1 MNDIVLNIKN
11 VFEYDKEE
19 YKKIF
24 IKKIYNEIDLI
35 DDIFSKDILI
45 EILKVYKVSKNNNK
59 FKYYINIF
67 LKIFKILSV
76 EFIDQYEYYLLIFS
90 FFKLIKLE
98 KNILKDIKT
107 VNFNINLII
116 FYDKIKKYINLLI
129 KKSNLIKNI
138 NNINKKEINNIDL
151 QYIFSSFSK
160 DNSFYFNFNKIFDIF
175 IDSVSIN
182 EHNKNFIINN
192 KNNCK
197 KYYNETTNTIK
208 DLYGLDNTN
217 KYKNNDNI
225 IQKYINILININ
237 NIK

>member
-116 FYDKIKKYINLLI
+116 FYDKIKKYMNLLI

-225 IQKYINILININ
+225 INKYINILINVN

>member
-24 IKKIYNEIDLI
+24 IKNIYNEIDLI
-35 DDIFSKDILI
+35 DNIFSKDILI
-45 EILKVYKVSKNNNK
+45 EILKIYKVSKINNK
-59 FKYYINIF
+59 FKEYINIF

-116 FYDKIKKYINLLI
+116 FYDKIKKYMNLLI
-129 KKSNLIKNI
+129 KKSNLIKHI
-138 NNINKKEINNIDL
+138 NDINKKEINNIDL

-175 IDSVSIN
+175 IDSVLIN
-182 EHNKNFIINN
+182 EKNKKFIVNN

-225 IQKYINILININ
+225 IHKYINILINVN

>member
-24 IKKIYNEIDLI
+24 IKNIYNEIDLI
-35 DDIFSKDILI
+35 DNIFSKDILI
-45 EILKVYKVSKNNNK
+45 EILKIYKVSKNINK
-59 FKYYINIF
+59 FKEYINIF

-116 FYDKIKKYINLLI
+116 FYDKIKKYMNLLI
-129 KKSNLIKNI
+129 KKSNLIKHI
-138 NNINKKEINNIDL
+138 NDINKKEINNIDL

-175 IDSVSIN
+175 IDSVLIN
-182 EHNKNFIINN
+182 EKNKKFIVNN

-217 KYKNNDNI
+217 KYKNNNNI
-225 IQKYINILININ
+225 IHKYINVLININ

>member
-24 IKKIYNEIDLI
+24 IKNIYNEIDLI
-35 DDIFSKDILI
+35 DNIFSKDILI
-45 EILKVYKVSKNNNK
+45 EILKIYKVSKNNNK
-59 FKYYINIF
+59 FKEYINIF

-116 FYDKIKKYINLLI
+116 FYDKIKKYMNLLI
-129 KKSNLIKNI
+129 KKSNLIKHI
-138 NNINKKEINNIDL
+138 NDINKKEINNTDL

-175 IDSVSIN
+175 IDSVLIN
-182 EHNKNFIINN
+182 EKNKKFIVNN

-225 IQKYINILININ
+225 IHKYINVLINVN

>member
-11 VFEYDKEE
+11 IFEYDKEE

-24 IKKIYNEIDLI
+24 IKNIYNEIDLI
-35 DDIFSKDILI
+35 DNIFSKDILI
-45 EILKVYKVSKNNNK
+45 EILKIYKVSKNNNK
-59 FKYYINIF
+59 FKEYINIF

-116 FYDKIKKYINLLI
+116 FYDKIKKYMNLLI
-129 KKSNLIKNI
+129 KKSNLIKHI
-138 NNINKKEINNIDL
+138 NDINKKEINNIDL

-175 IDSVSIN
+175 IDSVLIN
-182 EHNKNFIINN
+182 EKNKKFIVNN

-225 IQKYINILININ
+225 IHKYINILINVN

>member
-24 IKKIYNEIDLI
+24 IKNIYNEIDLI
-35 DDIFSKDILI
+35 DNIFSKDILI
-45 EILKVYKVSKNNNK
+45 EILKIYKVSKNNNK
-59 FKYYINIF
+59 FKEYINIF

-116 FYDKIKKYINLLI
+116 FYNKIKKYMNILV

-138 NNINKKEINNIDL
+138 NDINKKEIHDIDL
-151 QYIFSSFSK
+151 EYIFSSFSK

-175 IDSVSIN
+175 IDSVLIN
-182 EHNKNFIINN
+182 EKNKKFIVNN

-225 IQKYINILININ
+225 IHKYINILINVN

>member
-182 EHNKNFIINN
+182 KHNKNFIINN

-208 DLYGLDNTN
+208 DLY
-217 KYKNNDNI
+217 
-225 IQKYINILININ
+225 
-237 NIK
+237 

>member
-182 EHNKNFIINN
+182 KHNKNFIINN

-225 IQKYINILININ
+225 INKYINILINVN

>member
-24 IKKIYNEIDLI
+24 IKNIYNEIDLI
-35 DDIFSKDILI
+35 DNIFSKDILI
-45 EILKVYKVSKNNNK
+45 EILKIYKVSKNNNK
-59 FKYYINIF
+59 FKEYINIF

-116 FYDKIKKYINLLI
+116 FYDKIKKYMNLLI
-129 KKSNLIKNI
+129 KKSNLINHI
-138 NNINKKEINNIDL
+138 NDINKKEIHDIDL
-151 QYIFSSFSK
+151 EYIFSSFSK

-175 IDSVSIN
+175 IDSVLIN
-182 EHNKNFIINN
+182 EKNKKFIVNN

-225 IQKYINILININ
+225 IHKYINILINVN

>member
-24 IKKIYNEIDLI
+24 IKNIYNEIDLI
-35 DDIFSKDILI
+35 DNIFSKDILI
-45 EILKVYKVSKNNNK
+45 EILKIYKVSKNNNK
-59 FKYYINIF
+59 FNEYINIF

-116 FYDKIKKYINLLI
+116 FYDKIKKYMNLLI
-129 KKSNLIKNI
+129 KKSNLIKHI
-138 NNINKKEINNIDL
+138 NDINKKEINNIDL

-175 IDSVSIN
+175 IDSVLIN
-182 EHNKNFIINN
+182 EKNKKFIVNN

-225 IQKYINILININ
+225 IHKYINVLINVN

>member
-24 IKKIYNEIDLI
+24 IKNIYNEIDLI
-35 DDIFSKDILI
+35 DNIFSKDILI
-45 EILKVYKVSKNNNK
+45 EILKIYKVSKNNNK
-59 FKYYINIF
+59 FKEYINIF

-116 FYDKIKKYINLLI
+116 FYDKIKKYMNILV
-129 KKSNLIKNI
+129 KKSNLINHI
-138 NNINKKEINNIDL
+138 NDINKKEIHDIDL
-151 QYIFSSFSK
+151 EYIFSSFSK

-175 IDSVSIN
+175 IDSVLIN
-182 EHNKNFIINN
+182 EKNKKFIVNN

-225 IQKYINILININ
+225 IHKYINILINVN

>member
-24 IKKIYNEIDLI
+24 IKNIYNEIDLI
-35 DDIFSKDILI
+35 DNIFSKDILI
-45 EILKVYKVSKNNNK
+45 EILKIYKVSKNNNK
-59 FKYYINIF
+59 FKEYINIF

-116 FYDKIKKYINLLI
+116 FYDKIKKYMNLLI
-129 KKSNLIKNI
+129 KKSNLIKHI
-138 NNINKKEINNIDL
+138 NDINKKEINNIDL

-175 IDSVSIN
+175 IDSVLIN
-182 EHNKNFIINN
+182 EKNKKFIVNN

-225 IQKYINILININ
+225 IHKYINILINVN
-237 NIK
+237 NVK

>member
-19 YKKIF
+19 YKKVF
-24 IKKIYNEIDLI
+24 IKNIYNEIDLI
-35 DDIFSKDILI
+35 DNIFSKDILI
-45 EILKVYKVSKNNNK
+45 EILKIYKVSKNNNK
-59 FKYYINIF
+59 FKEYINIF

-116 FYDKIKKYINLLI
+116 FYDKIKKYMNILV
-129 KKSNLIKNI
+129 KKSNLINHI
-138 NNINKKEINNIDL
+138 NNINKKEIRNIDL
-151 QYIFSSFSK
+151 EYIFSSFSK

-175 IDSVSIN
+175 IDSVLIN
-182 EHNKNFIINN
+182 EKNKKFIINN
-192 KNNCK
+192 KDNCK
-197 KYYNETTNTIK
+197 KYYNNTTNTIK

-225 IQKYINILININ
+225 MHKYINVLINVN

>member
-1 MNDIVLNIKN
+1 MNDIILNIKN

-24 IKKIYNEIDLI
+24 IKNIYNEIDLI
-35 DDIFSKDILI
+35 DNIFSKDILI
-45 EILKVYKVSKNNNK
+45 EILKIYKVSKNNNK
-59 FKYYINIF
+59 FKEYINIF

-116 FYDKIKKYINLLI
+116 FYDKIKKYMNLLI
-129 KKSNLIKNI
+129 KKSNLIKHI
-138 NNINKKEINNIDL
+138 NDINKKEINNIDL

-175 IDSVSIN
+175 IDSVLIN
-182 EHNKNFIINN
+182 EKNKKFIVNN

-217 KYKNNDNI
+217 KYKNNNNI
-225 IQKYINILININ
+225 IHKYINVLINVN

>member
-24 IKKIYNEIDLI
+24 IKNIYNEIDLI
-35 DDIFSKDILI
+35 DNIFSKDILI
-45 EILKVYKVSKNNNK
+45 EILKIYKVSKNNNK
-59 FKYYINIF
+59 FKEYINIF

-116 FYDKIKKYINLLI
+116 FYDKIKKYMNLLI
-129 KKSNLIKNI
+129 KKSNLIKHI
-138 NNINKKEINNIDL
+138 NDINKKEINNIDL

-175 IDSVSIN
+175 IDSVLIN
-182 EHNKNFIINN
+182 EKNKKFIVNN

-225 IQKYINILININ
+225 IHKYINVLINVN

>member
-24 IKKIYNEIDLI
+24 IKNIYNEIDLI
-35 DDIFSKDILI
+35 DNIFSKDILI
-45 EILKVYKVSKNNNK
+45 EILKIYKVSKNNNK
-59 FKYYINIF
+59 FKEYINIF

-116 FYDKIKKYINLLI
+116 FYDKIKKYMNLLI
-129 KKSNLIKNI
+129 KKSNLIKHI
-138 NNINKKEINNIDL
+138 NDINKKEINNIDL

-175 IDSVSIN
+175 IDSVLIN
-182 EHNKNFIINN
+182 EKNKKFIINN

-197 KYYNETTNTIK
+197 KYYNNTTNTIK

-225 IQKYINILININ
+225 IHKYINVLINVN

>member
-116 FYDKIKKYINLLI
+116 FYDKIKKYMNLLI
-129 KKSNLIKNI
+129 KKSNLIKHI
-138 NNINKKEINNIDL
+138 NDINKKEINNIDL

-225 IQKYINILININ
+225 INKYINILINVN

>member
-24 IKKIYNEIDLI
+24 IKNIYNEIDLI
-35 DDIFSKDILI
+35 DNIFSKDILI
-45 EILKVYKVSKNNNK
+45 EILKIYKVSKNNNK
-59 FKYYINIF
+59 FKEYINIF

-116 FYDKIKKYINLLI
+116 FYDKIKKYMNILV
-129 KKSNLIKNI
+129 KKSNLINHI
-138 NNINKKEINNIDL
+138 NNINKKEIQDIDL
-151 QYIFSSFSK
+151 EYIFSSFSK

-175 IDSVSIN
+175 IDSVLIN
-182 EHNKNFIINN
+182 EKNKKFIINN
-192 KNNCK
+192 KDNCK
-197 KYYNETTNTIK
+197 KYYNNTTNKIK

-225 IQKYINILININ
+225 MHKYINVLFNVN

>member
-1 MNDIVLNIKN
+1 MNNIVLNIKN

-24 IKKIYNEIDLI
+24 IKNIYNEIDLI
-35 DDIFSKDILI
+35 DNIFSKDILI
-45 EILKVYKVSKNNNK
+45 EILKIYKVSKNNNK
-59 FKYYINIF
+59 FKEYINIF

-116 FYDKIKKYINLLI
+116 FYNNIKKYMNILV
-129 KKSNLIKNI
+129 KKSNLINHI
-138 NNINKKEINNIDL
+138 NDINKKEIHDIDL
-151 QYIFSSFSK
+151 EYIFSSFSK

-175 IDSVSIN
+175 IDSVLIN
-182 EHNKNFIINN
+182 EKNKKFIVNN

-225 IQKYINILININ
+225 IHKYINILINVN

>member
-24 IKKIYNEIDLI
+24 IKNIYNEIDLI
-35 DDIFSKDILI
+35 DNIFSTDILI

-59 FKYYINIF
+59 FKDYINIF

-116 FYDKIKKYINLLI
+116 FYDKIKKYMNLLI

-138 NNINKKEINNIDL
+138 NDINKKEINNIDL

-175 IDSVSIN
+175 IDSVLIN
-182 EHNKNFIINN
+182 EKNKKFIVNN

-225 IQKYINILININ
+225 IHKYINILINVN

>member
-1 MNDIVLNIKN
+1 MSNLL
-11 VFEYDKEE
+11 F
-19 YKKIF
+19 
-24 IKKIYNEIDLI
+24 
-35 DDIFSKDILI
+35 
-45 EILKVYKVSKNNNK
+45 VSSNNNK
-59 FKYYINIF
+59 FKEYINIF

-116 FYDKIKKYINLLI
+116 FYDKIKKYMNLLI
-129 KKSNLIKNI
+129 KKSNLIKHI
-138 NNINKKEINNIDL
+138 NDINKKEINNTDL

-175 IDSVSIN
+175 IDSVLIN
-182 EHNKNFIINN
+182 EKNKKFIVNN

-225 IQKYINILININ
+225 IHKYINVLINVN

>member
-19 YKKIF
+19 YKKVF
-24 IKKIYNEIDLI
+24 ITNIYNEIDLI
-35 DDIFSKDILI
+35 DNIFSKDILI

-59 FKYYINIF
+59 FKEYINIF

-98 KNILKDIKT
+98 KTILKDITT
-107 VNFNINLII
+107 VNFNINVII
-116 FYDKIKKYINLLI
+116 FYDKIKKYMHLLI

-138 NNINKKEINNIDL
+138 NNINKKEINNKDL

-175 IDSVSIN
+175 IDSVLIN
-182 EHNKNFIINN
+182 EKNKKFIIDN

-225 IQKYINILININ
+225 IHKYINVLINVN

>member
-11 VFEYDKEE
+11 IFEYDKEE

-24 IKKIYNEIDLI
+24 IKNIYDEIDLI
-35 DDIFSKDILI
+35 NNMFSKDILI
-45 EILKVYKVSKNNNK
+45 EILKIYKVSKNNNK
-59 FKYYINIF
+59 FKEYNNIF

-175 IDSVSIN
+175 IDSVLIN
-182 EHNKNFIINN
+182 EKNKKFIVNN

-225 IQKYINILININ
+225 INKYINILINVN

>member
-24 IKKIYNEIDLI
+24 IKNIYNEIDLI
-35 DDIFSKDILI
+35 DNIFSKDILI
-45 EILKVYKVSKNNNK
+45 EILKIYKVSKNNNK
-59 FKYYINIF
+59 FKEYINIF

-116 FYDKIKKYINLLI
+116 FYDKIKKYMNLLI
-129 KKSNLIKNI
+129 KKSNLIKHI
-138 NNINKKEINNIDL
+138 NDINKKEINNIDL

-175 IDSVSIN
+175 IDSVLIN
-182 EHNKNFIINN
+182 EKNKKFIVNN

-217 KYKNNDNI
+217 KYKNNNNI
-225 IQKYINILININ
+225 IHKYINVLINVN

>member
-24 IKKIYNEIDLI
+24 IKNIYNEIDLI
-35 DDIFSKDILI
+35 DNIFSKDILI
-45 EILKVYKVSKNNNK
+45 EILKIYKVSKNNNK
-59 FKYYINIF
+59 FKEYINIF

-116 FYDKIKKYINLLI
+116 FYDKIKKYMNILV

-138 NNINKKEINNIDL
+138 NDINKKEIHDIDL
-151 QYIFSSFSK
+151 EYIFSSFSK

-175 IDSVSIN
+175 IDSVLIN
-182 EHNKNFIINN
+182 EKNKKFIVNN

-225 IQKYINILININ
+225 IHKYINVLINVN

>member
-11 VFEYDKEE
+11 IFEYDKEE

-24 IKKIYNEIDLI
+24 IKNIYDEIDLI
-35 DDIFSKDILI
+35 NNMFSKDILI
-45 EILKVYKVSKNNNK
+45 EILKIYKVSKNNNK
-59 FKYYINIF
+59 FKEYNNIF

-116 FYDKIKKYINLLI
+116 FYDKIKKYMNLLI
-129 KKSNLIKNI
+129 KKSNLIKHI
-138 NNINKKEINNIDL
+138 NDINKKEINNIDL

-225 IQKYINILININ
+225 INKYINILINVN

>member
-11 VFEYDKEE
+11 IFEYDKEE

-24 IKKIYNEIDLI
+24 IKNIYDEIDLI
-35 DDIFSKDILI
+35 NNMFSKDILI
-45 EILKVYKVSKNNNK
+45 EILKIYKVSKNNNK
-59 FKYYINIF
+59 FKEYNNIF

>member
-24 IKKIYNEIDLI
+24 IKNIYNEIDLI
-35 DDIFSKDILI
+35 DNIFSKDILI
-45 EILKVYKVSKNNNK
+45 EILKIYKVSKNNNK
-59 FKYYINIF
+59 FKEYINIF

-116 FYDKIKKYINLLI
+116 FYNKIKKYMNILV
-129 KKSNLIKNI
+129 KKSNLINHI
-138 NNINKKEINNIDL
+138 NNINKKEIQDIDL
-151 QYIFSSFSK
+151 EYIFSSFSK

-175 IDSVSIN
+175 IDSVLIN
-182 EHNKNFIINN
+182 EKNKKFIINN
-192 KNNCK
+192 KDNCK
-197 KYYNETTNTIK
+197 KYYNNTTNKIK

-225 IQKYINILININ
+225 MHKYINVLFNVN

>member
-19 YKKIF
+19 YKKVF

-35 DDIFSKDILI
+35 DNIFSKDILI
-45 EILKVYKVSKNNNK
+45 EILKVYKVSKQNNK
-59 FKYYINIF
+59 FKDYINIF
-67 LKIFKILSV
+67 LKIFTILSV
-76 EFIDQYEYYLLIFS
+76 DFIDQYEYYLLIFS

-98 KNILKDIKT
+98 KHILKDIQT
-107 VNFNINLII
+107 VNFNINLLF
-116 FYDKIKKYINLLI
+116 FYDKIKKYMNLLI
-129 KKSNLIKNI
+129 IKSNLIKNI
-138 NNINKKEINNIDL
+138 NDINKKEINNIDL
-151 QYIFSSFSK
+151 EYIFSSFSK

-175 IDSVSIN
+175 IDSIFIN
-182 EHNKNFIINN
+182 EKNKKFIINN

-197 KYYNETTNTIK
+197 QYYNETANTMQ

-225 IQKYINILININ
+225 IQKYINVLINVN

>member
-24 IKKIYNEIDLI
+24 IKNIYNEIDLI
-35 DDIFSKDILI
+35 DNIFSKDILI
-45 EILKVYKVSKNNNK
+45 EILKIYKVSKNNNK
-59 FKYYINIF
+59 FKEYINIF

-116 FYDKIKKYINLLI
+116 FYDKIKKYMNLLI
-129 KKSNLIKNI
+129 KKSNLIKHI

-175 IDSVSIN
+175 IDSVLIN
-182 EHNKNFIINN
+182 EKNKKFIVNN

-225 IQKYINILININ
+225 IHKYINILINVN

>member
-24 IKKIYNEIDLI
+24 IKNIYNEIDLI
-35 DDIFSKDILI
+35 DNIFSKDILI
-45 EILKVYKVSKNNNK
+45 EILKIYKVSKNNNK
-59 FKYYINIF
+59 FKEYINIF

-116 FYDKIKKYINLLI
+116 FYDKIKKYMNLLI
-129 KKSNLIKNI
+129 KKSNLIKHI
-138 NNINKKEINNIDL
+138 NDINKKEINNIDL

-175 IDSVSIN
+175 IDSVLIN
-182 EHNKNFIINN
+182 EKNKKFIVNN

-225 IQKYINILININ
+225 IHKYINILINVN

>member
-19 YKKIF
+19 YKKVF
-24 IKKIYNEIDLI
+24 ITNIYNEIDLI
-35 DDIFSKDILI
+35 DNIFSKDILI

-59 FKYYINIF
+59 FKEYINIF

-76 EFIDQYEYYLLIFS
+76 EFIDQYEFYLLIFS

-116 FYDKIKKYINLLI
+116 FYDKIKKYMNLLI
-129 KKSNLIKNI
+129 KKSNLIKHI
-138 NNINKKEINNIDL
+138 NDINKKEINNIDL

-175 IDSVSIN
+175 IDSVLIN
-182 EHNKNFIINN
+182 EKNKKFIVNN

-217 KYKNNDNI
+217 KYKNNNNI
-225 IQKYINILININ
+225 IHKYINVLINVN

>member
-24 IKKIYNEIDLI
+24 IKNIYNEIDLI
-35 DDIFSKDILI
+35 DNIFSKDILI
-45 EILKVYKVSKNNNK
+45 EILKIYKVSKNNNK
-59 FKYYINIF
+59 FKEYINIF

-116 FYDKIKKYINLLI
+116 FYDKIKKYMNILV
-129 KKSNLIKNI
+129 KKSNLINHI
-138 NNINKKEINNIDL
+138 NDINKKEIQDIDL
-151 QYIFSSFSK
+151 EYIFSSFSK

-175 IDSVSIN
+175 IDSVLIN
-182 EHNKNFIINN
+182 KKNKKFIIDN
-192 KNNCK
+192 KDNCK
-197 KYYNETTNTIK
+197 KYYNNTTNTIK

-225 IQKYINILININ
+225 IHKYINVLINVN

>member
-11 VFEYDKEE
+11 IFEYDKEE

-24 IKKIYNEIDLI
+24 IKNIYDEIDLI
-35 DDIFSKDILI
+35 NNMFSKDILI
-45 EILKVYKVSKNNNK
+45 EILKIYKVSKNNNK
-59 FKYYINIF
+59 FKEYNNIF

-116 FYDKIKKYINLLI
+116 FYDKIKKYMNLLI
-129 KKSNLIKNI
+129 KKSNLIKHI
-138 NNINKKEINNIDL
+138 NDINKKEINNIDL

-175 IDSVSIN
+175 IDSVLIN
-182 EHNKNFIINN
+182 EKNKKFIVNN

>member
-24 IKKIYNEIDLI
+24 IKNIYNEIDLI
-35 DDIFSKDILI
+35 DNIFSKDILI
-45 EILKVYKVSKNNNK
+45 EILKIYKVSKNNNK
-59 FKYYINIF
+59 FKEYINIF

-116 FYDKIKKYINLLI
+116 FYNKIKKYMNILV
-129 KKSNLIKNI
+129 KKSNLINHI
-138 NNINKKEINNIDL
+138 NDINKKEIHDIDL
-151 QYIFSSFSK
+151 EYIFSSFSK

-175 IDSVSIN
+175 IDSVLIN
-182 EHNKNFIINN
+182 EKNKKFIVNN

-225 IQKYINILININ
+225 IHKYINILINVN

>member
-24 IKKIYNEIDLI
+24 IKNIYNEIDLI
-35 DDIFSKDILI
+35 DNIFSKDILI
-45 EILKVYKVSKNNNK
+45 EILKIYKVSKNNNK
-59 FKYYINIF
+59 FKEYINIF

-116 FYDKIKKYINLLI
+116 FYNKIKKYMNILV
-129 KKSNLIKNI
+129 KKSNLINHI
-138 NNINKKEINNIDL
+138 NDINKKEIQDIDL
-151 QYIFSSFSK
+151 EYIFSSFSK

-175 IDSVSIN
+175 IDSVLIN
-182 EHNKNFIINN
+182 EKNKKFIVNN

-225 IQKYINILININ
+225 IHKYINVLINVN